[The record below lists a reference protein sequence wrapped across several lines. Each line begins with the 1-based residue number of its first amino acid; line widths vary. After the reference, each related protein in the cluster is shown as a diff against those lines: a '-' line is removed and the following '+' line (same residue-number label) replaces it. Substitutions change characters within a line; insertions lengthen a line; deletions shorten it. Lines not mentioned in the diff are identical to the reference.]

1 MNMELYIDNR
11 QNQIDIDDN
20 TEELLRKVA
29 VVCLNIEGY
38 GLDWEISV
46 SFVTNDE
53 IQELNREYRGKDEP
67 TDVLSF
73 PFEDEFGIGERMLG
87 DIVISTEKVLQQAED
102 LGHSLQREIS
112 YLAVHSMFHLMGYD
126 HLEAEEKKEMRSKE
140 KKAMKELG
148 IFKDQE
154 VEP

>member
-1 MNMELYIDNR
+1 MELYIDNR
-11 QNQIDIDDN
+11 QNQIDIDDK
-20 TEELLRKVA
+20 TEELLKKVA
-29 VVCLNIEGY
+29 VVCLDIEDY

-53 IQELNREYRGKDEP
+53 IRELNREYRGKDEP

-73 PFEDEFGIGERMLG
+73 PFEDEFRIGEKMLG
-87 DIVISTEKVLQQAED
+87 DIVISTEKVLQQAKD

-126 HLEAEEKKEMRSKE
+126 HLDAEERKEMRLKE
-140 KKAMKELG
+140 KRAMKELG

>member
-1 MNMELYIDNR
+1 MELYIDNR
-11 QNQIDIDDN
+11 QNQIDIDDK
-20 TEELLRKVA
+20 TEELLKKIA
-29 VVCLNIEGY
+29 VVCLDIEDY

-53 IQELNREYRGKDEP
+53 IRELNKEYRGKDEP

-73 PFEDEFGIGERMLG
+73 PFEDEFRIGEKMLG
-87 DIVISTEKVLQQAED
+87 DIVISTEKVLQQAKD

-126 HLEAEEKKEMRSKE
+126 HLDAEERKEMRLKE
-140 KKAMKELG
+140 KRAMKELG

>member
-1 MNMELYIDNR
+1 MELYIDNR
-11 QNQIDIDDN
+11 QNQIEIGDR
-20 TEELLRKVA
+20 TEELLRKIA
-29 VVCLNIEGY
+29 EVCLNIEGY
-38 GLDWEISV
+38 DLDWEISV

-53 IQELNREYRGKDEP
+53 IKELNREYRGKDEP

-73 PFEDEFGIGERMLG
+73 PFEDEFGLSERMLG
-87 DIVISTEKVLQQAED
+87 DIVISTEKVVQQAKD
-102 LGHSLQREIS
+102 LGHSLQREIA

-126 HLEAEEKKEMRSKE
+126 HLEVEEKKEMRSKE

-154 VEP
+154 VGP

>member
-1 MNMELYIDNR
+1 MELYIDNR
-11 QNQIDIDDN
+11 QNQIDIDDK
-20 TEELLRKVA
+20 TEELLKKIA
-29 VVCLNIEGY
+29 VVCLDIEDY

-53 IQELNREYRGKDEP
+53 IRELNREYRGKDEP

-73 PFEDEFGIGERMLG
+73 PFEDEFRIGEKMLG
-87 DIVISTEKVLQQAED
+87 DIVISTEKVLQQAKD

-126 HLEAEEKKEMRSKE
+126 HLDAEERKEMRLKE
-140 KKAMKELG
+140 KRAMKELG

>member
-1 MNMELYIDNR
+1 MELYIDNR

-20 TEELLRKVA
+20 TEELLRKIA

-140 KKAMKELG
+140 KKVMKELG

>member
-1 MNMELYIDNR
+1 MELYIDNR
-11 QNQIDIDDN
+11 QNQIDIDDK
-20 TEELLRKVA
+20 TEELLKKVA
-29 VVCLNIEGY
+29 VVCLDIEDY

-53 IQELNREYRGKDEP
+53 IRELNREYRGKAEP

-73 PFEDEFGIGERMLG
+73 PFEDEFRIGEKMLG
-87 DIVISTEKVLQQAED
+87 DIVISTEKVLQQAKD

-126 HLEAEEKKEMRSKE
+126 HLDAEERKEMRLKE
-140 KKAMKELG
+140 KRAMKELG

>member
-1 MNMELYIDNR
+1 MELYIDNR
-11 QNQIDIDDN
+11 QNQIDIDDK
-20 TEELLRKVA
+20 TEELLKKIA
-29 VVCLNIEGY
+29 VVCLDIEGY

-53 IQELNREYRGKDEP
+53 IRELNREYRGKDEP

-73 PFEDEFGIGERMLG
+73 PFEDEFRIGEKMLG
-87 DIVISTEKVLQQAED
+87 DIVISTEKVLQQAKD

-126 HLEAEEKKEMRSKE
+126 HLDAEERKEMRLKE
-140 KKAMKELG
+140 KRAMKELG

>member
-1 MNMELYIDNR
+1 MELYIDNR
-11 QNQIDIDDN
+11 QNQIVINDK
-20 TEELLRKVA
+20 TEELLRRIA
-29 VVCLNIEGY
+29 EVCLNIEGY
-38 GLDWEISV
+38 DLDWEISV
-46 SFVTNDE
+46 SFVTNAE

-87 DIVISTEKVLQQAED
+87 DIVISTEKVVQQAQD
-102 LGHSLQREIS
+102 LGHSLHREIS

-126 HLEAEEKKEMRSKE
+126 HLEADEKKEMRSKE

-154 VEP
+154 VGP

>member
-1 MNMELYIDNR
+1 MELYIDNR
-11 QNQIDIDDN
+11 QNQIEIGDK
-20 TEELLRKVA
+20 TEELLRRIA
-29 VVCLNIEGY
+29 EVCLNIEGY
-38 GLDWEISV
+38 DLDWEISV

-53 IQELNREYRGKDEP
+53 IRELNREYRGKDEP

-73 PFEDEFGIGERMLG
+73 PFEDEFGLDERMLG
-87 DIVISTEKVLQQAED
+87 DIVISTEKVVQQAKD

-126 HLEAEEKKEMRSKE
+126 HLEADEKKEMRSKE

-154 VEP
+154 VGP

>member
-1 MNMELYIDNR
+1 MELYIDNR
-11 QNQIDIDDN
+11 QNQIDIDDK
-20 TEELLRKVA
+20 TEELLKKIA
-29 VVCLNIEGY
+29 VVCLDIEGY

-53 IQELNREYRGKDEP
+53 IRELNREYRGKDEP

-73 PFEDEFGIGERMLG
+73 PFEDEFRIGEKMLG
-87 DIVISTEKVLQQAED
+87 DIVISTEKVLQQAKD

-126 HLEAEEKKEMRSKE
+126 HLEAEERKEMRLKE
-140 KKAMKELG
+140 KRAMKELG

>member
-1 MNMELYIDNR
+1 
-11 QNQIDIDDN
+11 
-20 TEELLRKVA
+20 
-29 VVCLNIEGY
+29 VVCLDIEDY

-53 IQELNREYRGKDEP
+53 IRELNREYRGKDEP

-73 PFEDEFGIGERMLG
+73 PFEDEFRIGEKMLG
-87 DIVISTEKVLQQAED
+87 DIVISTEKVLQQAKD

-126 HLEAEEKKEMRSKE
+126 HLDAEERKEMRLKE
-140 KKAMKELG
+140 KRAMKELG